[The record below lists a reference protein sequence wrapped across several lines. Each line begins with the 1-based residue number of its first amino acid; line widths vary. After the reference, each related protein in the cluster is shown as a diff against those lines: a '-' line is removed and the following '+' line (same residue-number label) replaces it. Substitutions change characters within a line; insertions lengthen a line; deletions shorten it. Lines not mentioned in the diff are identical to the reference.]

1 MTALSSKSPLYCKAI
16 TQICHREWEVLGQ
29 VHPSCGWDGFS
40 RTWQAAFAFVHP
52 LGDLEQGSPG
62 FVPSLCAMDVEH
74 FGEITML

>member
-1 MTALSSKSPLYCKAI
+1 M
-16 TQICHREWEVLGQ
+16 LGQ

-40 RTWQAAFAFVHP
+40 RTWQAVFAFVHP
-52 LGDLEQGSPG
+52 LGDLEQGSHR